1 LDIFAILLSGS
12 LKELPM
18 KAGFPQIEGL
28 PRRNATQVKNKWGDL
43 VREVRAS
50 GGVAV
55 THHDKVEMV
64 VVEVG
69 QYRDMVALVEGMR
82 GRQQAALAELT
93 TEFDRHLAALK
104 APDARERIEAAM
116 ASRGR
121 VTPRP
126 KAGASF

>member
-1 LDIFAILLSGS
+1 MAARL
-12 LKELPM
+12 
-18 KAGFPQIEGL
+18 PQIEEL

-50 GGVAV
+50 GSVAV

-64 VVEVG
+64 VVEAA
-69 QYRDMVALVEGMR
+69 QYREMAALAAGID
-82 GRQQAALAELT
+82 GRHQAALAELSA
-93 TEFDRHLAALK
+93 EFDRHLAAVQ
-104 APDARERIEAAM
+104 APDARQRAAAAL

>member
-1 LDIFAILLSGS
+1 MAV
-12 LKELPM
+12 
-18 KAGFPQIEGL
+18 FPQIKDL
-28 PRRNATQVKNKWGDL
+28 PQRSATQVKNQWGDL
-43 VREVRAS
+43 VRAVRAS
-50 GGVAV
+50 VSVAV

-69 QYRDMVALVEGMR
+69 RYREMAALVEGINGR
-82 GRQQAALAELT
+82 GQTALAELSA
-93 TEFDRHLAALK
+93 EFDRHLAALQ
-104 APDARERIEAAM
+104 APDARDRVEAAM

>member
-1 LDIFAILLSGS
+1 MAARL
-12 LKELPM
+12 
-18 KAGFPQIEGL
+18 PQIEEL
-28 PRRNATQVKNKWGDL
+28 PRRNATEVKNKWGEL
-43 VREVRAS
+43 VREVRANGS
-50 GGVAV
+50 VAV

-69 QYRDMVALVEGMR
+69 RYREMAALVDGID
-82 GRQQAALAELT
+82 GRRQAALADLAA
-93 TEFDRHLAALK
+93 EFDRHLAALK
-104 APDARERIEAAM
+104 APDARKRVDGAM

>member
-1 LDIFAILLSGS
+1 MATRLRQIE
-12 LKELPM
+12 ELPH
-18 KAGFPQIEGL
+18 
-28 PRRNATQVKNKWGDL
+28 RNATQVKNKWGDL

-50 GGVAV
+50 GSVAV

-69 QYRDMVALVEGMR
+69 RYREMAALVAGID
-82 GRQQAALAELT
+82 GRHQAALAELSA
-93 TEFDRHLAALK
+93 EFDRHLAALQ
-104 APDARERIEAAM
+104 APDARARVEAAM

>member
-1 LDIFAILLSGS
+1 MSIDF
-12 LKELPM
+12 LP
-18 KAGFPQIEGL
+18 IEEL

-43 VREVRAS
+43 VREVRAYGS
-50 GGVAV
+50 VAV

-69 QYRDMVALVEGMR
+69 QYREM
-82 GRQQAALAELT
+82 AALAEGIKGRHQTALAELSA
-93 TEFDRHLAALK
+93 EFDRHLAQLK
-104 APDARERIEAAM
+104 APDARGRVEAAM

-126 KAGASF
+126 KAGGSF